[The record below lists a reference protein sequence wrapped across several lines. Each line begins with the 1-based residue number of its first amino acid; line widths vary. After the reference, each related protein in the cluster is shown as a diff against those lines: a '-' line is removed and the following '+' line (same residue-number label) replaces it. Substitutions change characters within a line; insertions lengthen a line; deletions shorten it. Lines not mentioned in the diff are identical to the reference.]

1 MIELIREK
9 FPIFL
14 IVIGCS
20 LFLFVGKSFY
30 DDQLAITKYKGV
42 VVNKGY
48 YNQSNDCNKL
58 MMLFVHQHVTLLH
71 KREIHIFLFHLK
83 VCGFFIINQ
92 DIQNQLFIN
101 QKLQSSI
108 KYPSIKYP
116 SIKYPS
122 M

>member
-48 YNQSNDCNKL
+48 ELPTSGYKSSTNTKYIIYMREDVTQKVIRVEVKVPVYFLLNKDDRAEFELSNPQMYKFGNTDSPNDNLYGK
-58 MMLFVHQHVTLLH
+58 
-71 KREIHIFLFHLK
+71 
-83 VCGFFIINQ
+83 
-92 DIQNQLFIN
+92 
-101 QKLQSSI
+101 
-108 KYPSIKYP
+108 
-116 SIKYPS
+116 
-122 M
+122 